1 MNLFGIFT
9 SDRNLVRWPIK
20 SRKVLVQ
27 VPVHFHFRLRISSV
41 VTAPSSRPVGTSKTI
56 ITQENPG
63 APQITIPP
71 KIASIRQPT
80 SKSMRNTKALTSQ
93 IATIFP
99 SGTRLSSM
107 DSRGLGSPPDPVMS
121 LRLRR
126 RKRRRIQSKET
137 RRNIKLVKNSSYR
150 N

>member
-1 MNLFGIFT
+1 MNLFGIFI

-27 VPVHFHFRLRISSV
+27 VQVPFHSRLRISSV
-41 VTAPSSRPVGTSKTI
+41 VTVASTRPVGTSKTI

-80 SKSMRNTKALTSQ
+80 SKSMRNIKALTSQ

-99 SGTRLSSM
+99 SGTQLSSM
-107 DSRGLGSPPDPVMS
+107 DSRGLGSPPGPVMS
-121 LRLRR
+121 LRLRKR
-126 RKRRRIQSKET
+126 NRRRIQSKET
-137 RRNIKLVKNSSYR
+137 RRNIKLVKISSYR